1 MANVTI
7 KLQINPNLYVR
18 DPQSTALG
26 QRIVQRS
33 IVLIDELGF
42 EQFTFRK
49 LAQDIKSTEA
59 SIYRYF
65 ENKHSLLVYL
75 VNWYWEW
82 MKFRLDFNTMNI
94 RNPIKRLKI
103 IISCIVDTAKRN
115 TSIEFVDEDVL
126 HRIVVA
132 EGTKAYHTKE
142 VDEQNRYGFFL
153 SYKSLSEKIAKGLL
167 DVNPEFPYPRALAS
181 NLLEMANN
189 QVYFAQHLPR
199 LTDIQIEEQDL
210 SQVIKV
216 LEYFTFQLLLGSNA
230 NHAETDNSIEPASR
244 NGASVLEKRQL

>member
-1 MANVTI
+1 MSKVTI

-18 DPQSTALG
+18 DPQGTKLG
-26 QRIVQRS
+26 QRIVRHS
-33 IVLIDELGF
+33 ILLIDELGF

-49 LAQDIKSTEA
+49 LAKEIKSTEA

-65 ENKHSLLVYL
+65 ENKHALLVYL

-82 MKFRLDFNTMNI
+82 MKFRIDFNTMNI
-94 RNPIKRLKI
+94 KNPIKRLKI
-103 IISCIVDTAKRN
+103 VISCIVDTAKRN

-142 VDEQNRYGFFL
+142 VDEQNHYGYFL
-153 SYKSLSEKIAKGLL
+153 SYKSLSEKIAQGLL
-167 DVNPEFPYPRALAS
+167 DVNPTFPYPRALAS

-199 LTDIQIEEQDL
+199 LTDIQIEQDDL

-216 LEYFTFQLLLGSNA
+216 LEYFAFQLLLGEQNTQ
-230 NHAETDNSIEPASR
+230 TDTDEFIVPTSR
-244 NGASVLEKRQL
+244 NGASIVKK